1 MASPLFV
8 YEFVWRVQSCLLQW
22 VQAAR
27 KAGLPSPGEGDM
39 SLDNARLRAAGR
51 ASEPCGTWHSFER
64 AKSMHDAR
72 DCSYGVWKMWQ
83 ALHRNGIA
91 VS

>member
-1 MASPLFV
+1 
-8 YEFVWRVQSCLLQW
+8 
-22 VQAAR
+22 
-27 KAGLPSPGEGDM
+27 M
-39 SLDNARLRAAGR
+39 SLDNVRLRAAGR

-72 DCSYGVWKMWQ
+72 DCSYGVWKIWQ
-83 ALHRNGIA
+83 ALHRNGIS